1 MWWCMK
7 VMGWYGKHLMYQL
20 LRVVLARR
28 LAYVRFLFPFF
39 IPKFGKGAINYQLL
53 KFHEQL
59 QEKKLNKFGPHCAQ

>member
-53 KFHEQL
+53 KFHE
-59 QEKKLNKFGPHCAQ
+59 